1 MTNSHAGRFRFRLTL
16 ISIVVMLVVGGI
28 IIFLDRHQMAQLA
41 GKGEW
46 QYIVVAL
53 VFVAVSYFLE
63 SSSTV
68 AMLRVFGVQTDRYY
82 LFRVGLVSSVLS
94 RLIALPAALGLQLL
108 VLEPK
113 GVAAKHIVGSSILL
127 SYFKNLMFYA
137 LIPLSLIFIIFTYPL
152 ILGGVI
158 SMVVITLA
166 LTAAI
171 VISVVIVFKKCVRIF
186 VLDILGHI
194 WHLVTR
200 QHIETSLNNFE
211 VSLTL
216 GIQKL
221 REKPRLGL
229 VLAGLITGDVACM
242 IIALWFCFKALAI
255 PVHPGALIT
264 AFNFGITLTII
275 SFIPGDMG
283 VQEASIAGILVI
295 FGVPFSQSIIA
306 AILFRVLYY
315 FAPFVFSLAF
325 YWGMLKSTREIIPP
339 VIPD

>member
-1 MTNSHAGRFRFRLTL
+1 MRIPKTGFSRFRLTI
-16 ISIVVMLVVGGI
+16 ISVAVMLIVGGF
-28 IIFLDRHQMAQLA
+28 IIFLDRHQVAMLA

-46 QYIVVAL
+46 LYIAVGLA
-53 VFVAVSYFLE
+53 FVAVSYFLE
-63 SSSTV
+63 SNTTV
-68 AMLRVFGVQTDRYY
+68 VMLRVFGVQTDRHY

-113 GVAAKHIVGSSILL
+113 GVATKHIVGSSILL
-127 SYFKNLMFYA
+127 SYFKNLVFYA
-137 LIPLSLIFIIFTYPL
+137 LIPLSLVYIIFTYPL

-158 SMVVITLA
+158 SMVIITLA

-171 VISVVIVFKKCVRIF
+171 VISIVIVFKKRVRIF
-186 VLDILGHI
+186 VLNILGYI

-200 QHIETSLNNFE
+200 RHIETSLDNFE
-211 VSLTL
+211 LSLTL
-216 GIQKL
+216 GIREL
-221 REKPRLGL
+221 RAKPRWGL

-242 IIALWFCFKALAI
+242 IIALWFCFEALAI

-264 AFNFGITLTII
+264 AFNFGITLTVI

-295 FGVPFSQSIIA
+295 FGVPFSQGLIA
-306 AILFRVLYY
+306 AILFRVIYY
-315 FAPFVFSLAF
+315 FAPFVFSLIF
-325 YWGMLKSTREIIPP
+325 YWGILKSTREIIPP
-339 VIPD
+339 IISD

>member
-1 MTNSHAGRFRFRLTL
+1 
-16 ISIVVMLVVGGI
+16 
-28 IIFLDRHQMAQLA
+28 MALLA

-46 QYIVVAL
+46 PYIVVAL
-53 VFVAVSYFLE
+53 ALVAVSYFFE

-68 AMLRVFGVQTDRYY
+68 VMLRVFGVQTNRHY

-113 GVAAKHIVGSSILL
+113 GVEAKHIVGSSILL
-127 SYFKNLMFYA
+127 SYFKNLLFYA

-158 SMVVITLA
+158 SMVIITLA

-171 VISVVIVFKKCVRIF
+171 VISVIIVFKKRVRIF
-186 VLDILGHI
+186 VLNILGHI

-200 QHIETSLNNFE
+200 RHIETSLDNFE

-221 REKPRLGL
+221 REKPRLGML
-229 VLAGLITGDVACM
+229 LAGLIIGDVACM

-325 YWGMLKSTREIIPP
+325 YWEMLKSTREVNPP